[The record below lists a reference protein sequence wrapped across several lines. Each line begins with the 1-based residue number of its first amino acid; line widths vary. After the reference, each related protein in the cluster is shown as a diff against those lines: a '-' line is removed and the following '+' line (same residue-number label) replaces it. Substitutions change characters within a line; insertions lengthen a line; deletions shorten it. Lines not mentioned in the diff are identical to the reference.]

1 MARFRRD
8 PATGELQSNATI
20 YRWDDG
26 SVTLAIGD
34 EHYDVQTKPM
44 APPANKPYAEVQD
57 AHYYAAA
64 AHLQSNSLITVGHIT
79 EQYVVRP
86 NRSEE
91 DAALAVLKKKL
102 AEASRSS
109 QSEENMIIR
118 TTQDPELQKKQAEL
132 AEKERER
139 ARRRRENAAA
149 RLDGNVARFS
159 RGGALSIGDLEG
171 GRKGAGR
178 KRGAPGAARQK
189 RRRPEYDSDD
199 DLPQGKGRQ
208 EDYDLEDEFIAP
220 SDEEISEGGDDDEED
235 ILDDDDDEEDER
247 PRTKR
252 KKTAVADD
260 ADADADADLDDD
272 VPAAGDASRRGHGRR
287 QIIDDD
293 EE

>member
-1 MARFRRD
+1 
-8 PATGELQSNATI
+8 
-20 YRWDDG
+20 
-26 SVTLAIGD
+26 
-34 EHYDVQTKPM
+34 M
-44 APPANKPYAEVQD
+44 APPSNKPYVEVQD

-64 AHLQSNSLITVGHIT
+64 AHLQSNALVVVGHIA

-91 DAALAVLKKKL
+91 DAALAVLKQKL
-102 AEASRSS
+102 ADASRSS

-149 RLDGNVARFS
+149 RLDGNVSRFAR
-159 RGGALSIGDLEG
+159 GALSIGDLEG
-171 GRKGAGR
+171 GRKGASR
-178 KRGAPGAARQK
+178 KRGAPGGPRQK

-220 SDEEISEGGDDDEED
+220 SDEEISEGPEDDDED
-235 ILDDDDDEEDER
+235 ILDDDEEDER
-247 PRTKR
+247 PRPKR
-252 KKTAVADD
+252 PKPAKKD
-260 ADADADADLDDD
+260 AEDDD
-272 VPAAGDASRRGHGRR
+272 VDNDAPAAADASRRGHGRR
-287 QIIDDD
+287 QIIDEDD
-293 EE
+293 E